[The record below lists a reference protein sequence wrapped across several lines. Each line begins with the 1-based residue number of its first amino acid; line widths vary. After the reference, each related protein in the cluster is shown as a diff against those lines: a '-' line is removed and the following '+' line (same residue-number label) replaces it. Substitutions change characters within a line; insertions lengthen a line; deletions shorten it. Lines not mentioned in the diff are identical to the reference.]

1 MVSDGCAVC
10 GDRVNGA
17 RYGAPACLGCIVFF
31 RRAVIKEAKYR
42 CMKGQNC
49 EITFSSRCICRC
61 CRLSKCLHVGM
72 RPDAIQRRDVMG
84 PRKPKEKKEEDGDG
98 EIPQLFHRP
107 STSTSQTAMSGRNS
121 PPKPECLSVASS
133 SGASSDSTWSS
144 PDSVM
149 DRVMRMQ
156 QKQRAA
162 HKAHFAAYDAGIDG
176 KDELFDQVEIR
187 LHPGGSGPRRA
198 RRHDVNA
205 MLRCGLMD
213 AAEWGQAFKEF
224 ASLNTQSKRLIL
236 QDFGFA
242 MMLIDQGYQTI
253 QQDDL
258 ELWILQN
265 GTYMCPD
272 YTRGLPTHELPLVD
286 KDKAKLHPC
295 FVAEAI
301 KDVGRPMRALKVD
314 EYECAVLK
322 SIILLSYRNHFTEKH
337 RKSAFS
343 LQTKL
348 INELMDYSKAKEG
361 DKAAERLGAI
371 LLLTTNIRCS
381 VYWAYT
387 HTRMHDVFGMMMFDP
402 LVRDVFLT

>member
-84 PRKPKEKKEEDGDG
+84 PRKPKEKKKRGWRWGNPGIVPQTINIDITDGN
-98 EIPQLFHRP
+98 EWKEF
-107 STSTSQTAMSGRNS
+107 TS
-121 PPKPECLSVASS
+121 
-133 SGASSDSTWSS
+133 
-144 PDSVM
+144 
-149 DRVMRMQ
+149 
-156 QKQRAA
+156 
-162 HKAHFAAYDAGIDG
+162 KAGMLICCQEPLTRLTFAAYDAGIDG

>member
-1 MVSDGCAVC
+1 MSTTSDGSAGCAVC
-10 GDRVNGA
+10 GDRVNGS

-42 CMKGQNC
+42 CMKGQTC
-49 EITFSSRCICRC
+49 EITFSSRCICRS
-61 CRLSKCLHVGM
+61 CRLSKCMRVGM
-72 RPDAIQRRDVMG
+72 RPEAIQRRDVMG
-84 PRKPKEKKEEDGDG
+84 PRKPKEKKEE
-98 EIPQLFHRP
+98 IPVESP
-107 STSTSQTAMSGRNS
+107 EMPNTSS
-121 PPKPECLSVASS
+121 PVKPECLSVASS
-133 SGASSDSTWSS
+133 SGASTDSSWSS

-149 DRVMRMQ
+149 DRVMRIQ
-156 QKQRAA
+156 QKQRAS
-162 HKAHFAAYDAGIDG
+162 HKAHFAAYDVGIDG
-176 KDELFDQVEIR
+176 SDEIFFGQIEIR

-198 RRHDVNA
+198 RKHDVNA

-213 AAEWGQAFKEF
+213 AAEWGQSFKEF
-224 ASLNTQSKRLIL
+224 ASLPTSSKKLIL
-236 QDFGFA
+236 QDYGFA
-242 MMLIDQGYQTI
+242 VMLIDQGYQTI
-253 QQDDL
+253 QQNDPD
-258 ELWILQN
+258 LWILQN

-272 YTRGLPTHELPLVD
+272 YTRGLPAHELPLVD

-301 KDVGRPMRALKVD
+301 KDVGIPMRALQVD

-322 SIILLSYRNHFTEKH
+322 TIILLSYRNHFSERH
-337 RKSAFS
+337 RRSAFT

-348 INELMDYSKAKEG
+348 INELMDYCKAREG
-361 DKAAERLGAI
+361 EKAAERLGAI

-402 LVRDVFLT
+402 LVRDVFLS